1 MVVCRS
7 REKLNGERITVKVKR
22 LNPDATLPQ
31 QAKPGDAAYDLYSIE
46 DYLLGANSRIA
57 VHTGIAIEVPFGYE
71 GQVRPRSGLA
81 LKQGITVVNSP
92 GTIDS
97 GYRGEVVVI
106 LHNLSDD
113 GFYIKKGMRIAQLAI
128 RPVPTVTFELV
139 DELADSDRGEGGFGS
154 TGV

>member
-1 MVVCRS
+1 MND
-7 REKLNGERITVKVKR
+7 LGITVKVKK
-22 LNPDATLPQ
+22 LNPDATIPQ
-31 QAKPGDAAYDLYSIE
+31 QAKPGDAAYDLYSLE
-46 DYLLGANSRIA
+46 DYLLGSQSRLA
-57 VHTGIAIEVPFGYE
+57 VHTGLAIEIPIGYE

-106 LHNLSDD
+106 LHNLGDG

-128 RPVPTVTFELV
+128 RPVPVVHFELV
-139 DELADSDRGEGGFGS
+139 DELGESDRGEGGFGS
-154 TGV
+154 TGA